1 MNTQISK
8 LLESAFQNYNFGDD
22 VMVVDQDGWQ
32 DDGSTDY
39 IKVVYI
45 EFDDE
50 EENDDLEDTS
60 EKVSFHVILN
70 EDKSAVVES
79 YALLVASGGVIGFS
93 NK

>member
-22 VMVVDQDGWQ
+22 VMVVGQDGWQ
-32 DDGSTDY
+32 DKGSIDY

-45 EFDDE
+45 EFD
-50 EENDDLEDTS
+50 EENDSDEATS

-70 EDKSAVVES
+70 EDKNSVVES
-79 YALLVASGGVIGFS
+79 YALLVSSGAIIGFS
-93 NK
+93 DN